1 MLRPEKYRCDQ
12 RRLPGRCPRIGRFGP
27 ADPPPRLPQRDP
39 NLKEGQLLDFSA
51 PVLSEKTDAAVRGS
65 FQLREL
71 VPEDFHIPHTGIHAC
86 RVIEL
91 IPGQLLTK
99 EWITPI
105 DFDRA
110 NGVDP
115 ERKILKLAVIERHGK
130 TGNTG
135 LGFLAG
141 TELKEG
147 AIASSV
153 SHDSHNLIVL
163 GTNEEDMALA
173 GNRLRE
179 LGGGCIS
186 VRNGRILAEMPL
198 PIGGLMAER
207 PAEVM
212 AQQNQ
217 KLRESVELLGAPES
231 SEPFMPMAFMSLAV
245 IPHLK
250 LTTLGLVNVDQWK
263 IVPLLAE

>member
-1 MLRPEKYRCDQ
+1 
-12 RRLPGRCPRIGRFGP
+12 
-27 ADPPPRLPQRDP
+27 
-39 NLKEGQLLDFSA
+39 
-51 PVLSEKTDAAVRGS
+51 
-65 FQLREL
+65 
-71 VPEDFHIPHTGIHAC
+71 
-86 RVIEL
+86 VIEL